1 MAIGKDQVTVV
12 VPTYNEEKA
21 IGMVLDELFEAGYK
35 NVLVVDGYSVD
46 ATVKLAESRGVPV
59 VLQNG
64 PGKTGAIRTALD
76 FVKTPYML
84 VMDGDYTYC
93 AKDIERFL
101 SHGGRYMQV
110 VGVRDRVYMNW
121 VHRAGNWMITRT
133 FNLLL
138 GAGLS
143 DVCSGMYLLRTDV
156 ARKLEFQSRGFRT
169 EVEVVA
175 QTVMDGDVTEVP
187 VGYRPRVGKR
197 KLSTWR
203 HGFEIIS
210 AILGLAR
217 RYNPVLLFSAIA
229 GLSIFP
235 AGVIL
240 GWVGL
245 QLLLFGAFHS
255 WWAMMGLLLLLLAS
269 QALAVSTISVLLKR
283 SERRIMQALR
293 KE

>member
-1 MAIGKDQVTVV
+1 MPISKDMVTVV
-12 VPTYNEEKA
+12 VPTFNEEEA
-21 IGMVLDELFEAGYK
+21 IGMVLDEVKAAGYE
-35 NVLVVDGYSVD
+35 NILVVDGYSVD
-46 ATVKLAESRGVPV
+46 GTAKVAESRGVQV
-59 VLQNG
+59 VQQNG
-64 PGKTGAIRTALD
+64 RGKTGAIRTAAD

-101 SHGGRYMQV
+101 NHGGRYVHV
-110 VGVRDRVYMNW
+110 VGVRDRAHMGLVHRFGNW
-121 VHRAGNWMITRT
+121 VITRT

-143 DVCSGMYLLRTDV
+143 DVCSGMYLLKTDV
-156 ARKLEFQSRGFRT
+156 ARELELQSKGFRT
-169 EVEVVA
+169 EVEVIA
-175 QTVMDGDVTEVP
+175 QTVMDGNVTEVP

-203 HGFEIIS
+203 HGFEILA
-210 AILGLAR
+210 AILDLAR

-235 AGVIL
+235 AGFIL

-245 QLLLFGAFHS
+245 ELLLFGVFHS
-255 WWAMMGLLLLLLAS
+255 WWAMLGLMLLVLAS
-269 QALAVSTISVLLKR
+269 QAMAVSTISILLKR
-283 SERRIMQALR
+283 MERRIMQSL
-293 KE
+293 KK

>member
-1 MAIGKDQVTVV
+1 MAVSKDTVTVV
-12 VPTYNEEKA
+12 IPTFNEEKA
-21 IGMVLDELFEAGYK
+21 IGLVLDEVRAAGYEK
-35 NVLVVDGYSVD
+35 VLVVDGYSVD
-46 ATVKLAESRGVPV
+46 GTVKLADSRGVPV

-64 PGKTGAIRTALD
+64 PGKTGAIRTAVD

-93 AKDIERFL
+93 AKDIGRFL
-101 SHGGRYMQV
+101 NHGGRYVQV
-110 VGVRDRVYMNW
+110 VGVRDRAYMNW
-121 VHRAGNWMITRT
+121 VHRVGNWMITRT

-156 ARKLEFQSRGFRT
+156 ARKLELQSKGFRT

-175 QTVMDGDVTEVP
+175 QTVMDGNVTEVP

-203 HGFEIIS
+203 HGFEIIA

-229 GLSIFP
+229 TLSIFP
-235 AGVIL
+235 ASIIL

-245 QLLLFGAFHS
+245 NLLLAGVFHN
-255 WWAMMGLLLLLLAS
+255 WWAMLGLFLLLLAF
-269 QALAVSTISVLLKR
+269 QALAVSTVSILLKR
-283 SERRIMQALR
+283 TERRIMQALR
-293 KE
+293 KD